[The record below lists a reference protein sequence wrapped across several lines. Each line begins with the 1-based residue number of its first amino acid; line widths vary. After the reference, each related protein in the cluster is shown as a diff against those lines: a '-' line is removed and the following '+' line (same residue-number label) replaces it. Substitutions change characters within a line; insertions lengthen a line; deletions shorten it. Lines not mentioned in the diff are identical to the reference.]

1 MEERER
7 QEILEL
13 GDLGES
19 QPVWGSMKFKRFR
32 DLEKIQ
38 EFRSETG
45 DFWSELR
52 KLFNCKSI

>member
-38 EFRSETG
+38 EIKDRVRREIFE
-45 DFWSELR
+45 E
-52 KLFNCKSI
+52 N